1 MGKLGQ
7 IQDITLGY
15 SSEAQKTEEFVEV
28 CQKGQLEVN
37 P

>member
-15 SSEAQKTEEFVEV
+15 SSEAQKTEEL